1 MIASDRIHAGIVGI
15 VASRLADRRH
25 RPSIVLHQTPTE
37 ARASAR
43 SIPAFDIVAAIR
55 KERDLLVRH
64 GGHRAAAGFTVK
76 NENLPLLRERLI
88 NTAAELLDPETLR
101 PVFDIDAE
109 VSLGD
114 LTGLEIKGLMRFE
127 PCGQGNRKPVL
138 LSRRVRVLDA
148 KTVGADGSH
157 LKLMLKDGLATWP
170 AIAFRQADAELA
182 GEIDIVY
189 SLKRDWKDERVELEV
204 LDLAPSGEHRALDI
218 AP

>member
-1 MIASDRIHAGIVGI
+1 M
-15 VASRLADRRH
+15 
-25 RPSIVLHQTPTE
+25 
-37 ARASAR
+37 
-43 SIPAFDIVAAIR
+43 
-55 KERDLLVRH
+55 
-64 GGHRAAAGFTVK
+64 
-76 NENLPLLRERLI
+76 
-88 NTAAELLDPETLR
+88 
-101 PVFDIDAE
+101 
-109 VSLGD
+109 
-114 LTGLEIKGLMRFE
+114 
-127 PCGQGNRKPVL
+127 L